1 MATLLSA
8 METEVANLSTKTR
21 FEYAGDLEEAN
32 ATIFDKLM
40 SGDLPVCLILAF
52 DIVDSDRQHGV
63 INSTAE
69 VNALF
74 LNRLT
79 NEETIDKPTSYIE
92 TQIIAPMRAL
102 SREFVNRLERNDIIR
117 GAGVASVT
125 NRNVYQALMDS
136 HVYGNWA
143 VFTISFSE
151 EVSTCPP
158 D

>member
-8 METEVANLSTKTR
+8 METEVGNLSTKTR
-21 FEYAGDLEEAN
+21 FVYVGDLEEAN
-32 ATIFDKLM
+32 ATIFDNLA
-40 SGDLPVCLILAF
+40 SGDFPVCLILAF
-52 DIVDSDRQHGV
+52 DIVDGDRQYGV

-69 VNALF
+69 INALF

-102 SREFVNRLERNDIIR
+102 SREFVNRMDDNDIVHA
-117 GAGVASVT
+117 AGISSVT
-125 NRNVYQALMDS
+125 NRNVFQALMDA
-136 HVYGNWA
+136 HLYGNWA